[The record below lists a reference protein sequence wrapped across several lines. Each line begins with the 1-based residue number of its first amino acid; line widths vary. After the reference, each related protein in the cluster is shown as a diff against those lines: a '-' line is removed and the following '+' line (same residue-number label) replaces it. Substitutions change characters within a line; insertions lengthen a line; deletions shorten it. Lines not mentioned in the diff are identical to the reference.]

1 MVKLMVT
8 AFLQN
13 FSGYDNNLIK
23 NILISHFQ
31 YPNDGIQTDSFSM
44 IKFNLEQNQEY
55 CRHIMVITD
64 FLQISLAFID

>member
-1 MVKLMVT
+1 MTANVMVNFIVT

-31 YPNDGIQTDSFSM
+31 LPDFEIDSF
-44 IKFNLEQNQEY
+44 
-55 CRHIMVITD
+55 
-64 FLQISLAFID
+64 